1 MTMGAPDGAEV
12 CELVG
17 IFILSEV
24 KREFPLL
31 DFGLYRDDG
40 LAVHARLSKRDLE
53 GIQQNLRELFSR
65 HGLRVTF
72 ESPHNTMAVN
82 FLDVTLDLGTGSH
95 KPYRKPN
102 DRPLYV
108 HVGSNHP
115 PNVLKQIPIG
125 INKRLATISS
135 TSEDFDR
142 AAPDYQRALN
152 ESGHKHKLV
161 MPSESATDTRRNGG
175 NTRQKRKVVYYNPPF
190 NMALKT
196 KFGNKFLDLV
206 ASTSPN
212 TTSSTLY

>member
-17 IFILSEV
+17 LFILSEV

-53 GIQQNLRELFSR
+53 RIKQGPRELFSR
-65 HGLRVTF
+65 RGLRVTF
-72 ESPHNTMAVN
+72 DSPHNTMAVN

-115 PNVLKQIPIG
+115 Q
-125 INKRLATISS
+125 
-135 TSEDFDR
+135 
-142 AAPDYQRALN
+142 
-152 ESGHKHKLV
+152 
-161 MPSESATDTRRNGG
+161 
-175 NTRQKRKVVYYNPPF
+175 
-190 NMALKT
+190 
-196 KFGNKFLDLV
+196 
-206 ASTSPN
+206 
-212 TTSSTLY
+212 TSSSRSL